1 MSVETSFFHLSL
13 SLKWL
18 LSLPEFKFLRE
29 HIKCLLS
36 LCPLSLSHSAGP
48 NLSPPSF
55 PPLPAVFL
63 NIGICVSAAGLV
75 DQLGR
80 SGGSRSKATRSMSIG
95 AQLSFKAPGCRS
107 VSLIRPHW
115 DRRNPQQLMLMC
127 CALDS
132 LSSRAVCVHKHSE

>member
-1 MSVETSFFHLSL
+1 MFTLTVSSLSL
-13 SLKWL
+13 SLG
-18 LSLPEFKFLRE
+18 
-29 HIKCLLS
+29 
-36 LCPLSLSHSAGP
+36 GP

-115 DRRNPQQLMLMC
+115 DRRKPQQLMLMC

-132 LSSRAVCVHKHSE
+132 LSSRVVCVHKHSELR